1 MLYFHCTQQY
11 NESFKNHSNPT
22 HIFNDKSF
30 IVLPEA
36 LQVRFVG
43 MFTCKKVRK
52 AQLCRISNNSLLHLR
67 VEKKVSLEKEG
78 QGRKSRNLDE
88 WMDGW

>member
-1 MLYFHCTQQY
+1 MGEWCLANTIYQRNGVLSPQLSRTQQY
-11 NESFKNHSNPT
+11 NESLKKNHSNPT

-30 IVLPEA
+30 IVLPEV

-43 MFTCKKVRK
+43 VITCKKVRK

-67 VEKKVSLEKEG
+67 IEK
-78 QGRKSRNLDE
+78 
-88 WMDGW
+88 